1 MEENPM
7 SYPVYYDGEF
17 EVAPS
22 LTEEDVTLLL
32 AVTNLEKNENT
43 RPIFEA
49 IAASE
54 EPDLPWHGGLITIS
68 EGGASISPEEGESR
82 PGFGMWLEL
91 LIKYFFTP
99 KGYVLNGD
107 ATWTASDD
115 DYDRGS
121 IFIKDNQ
128 IEIVDDLIH
137 NAGPSWNPS
146 VYADA
151 AVKAAI
157 QGIVDSADDTGCTED
172 LTVVSSAPLMELRAL
187 LAKI

>member
-1 MEENPM
+1 M

-17 EVAPS
+17 DVVPS
-22 LTEEDVTLLL
+22 LTEQDITLLL
-32 AVTNLEKNENT
+32 SVTNLERNEET
-43 RPIFEA
+43 RAIFES
-49 IAASE
+49 IEASDA
-54 EPDLPWHGGLITIS
+54 PDLPWHAGLITVS

-99 KGYVLNGD
+99 KGYALNGD

-146 VYADA
+146 AYADA
-151 AVKAAI
+151 NVKAAI
-157 QGIVDSADDTGCTED
+157 EAVVDSADDTGCTED
-172 LTVVSSAPLMELRAL
+172 LTVISSCALAAPRAL
-187 LAKI
+187 VEKM

>member
-1 MEENPM
+1 M

-17 EVAPS
+17 EVVPS
-22 LTEEDVTLLL
+22 LTEEHVTVLL
-32 AVTNLEKNENT
+32 AVTSLEKNDKT
-43 RPIFEA
+43 QFFFDA

-54 EPDLPWHGGLITIS
+54 EPDLPWHGDLVTVS
-68 EGGASISPEEGESR
+68 EGGASISPDEGESR

-91 LIKYFFTP
+91 LLKHFFNP

-121 IFIKDNQ
+121 IYIKDNQ

-146 VYADA
+146 AYADA
-151 AVKAAI
+151 SVKAAI
-157 QGIVDSADDTGCTED
+157 EAVLNSADDTGCTDD
-172 LTVVSSAPLMELRAL
+172 LIVVSSAPLTELRAL
-187 LAKI
+187 LAKL

>member
-1 MEENPM
+1 M

-17 EVAPS
+17 SVTPS
-22 LTEEDVTLLL
+22 LTQQDIHLLL
-32 AVTNLEKNENT
+32 AVTNLETNEDT
-43 RPIFEA
+43 RPIFDA
-49 IAASE
+49 IKASP
-54 EPDLPWHGGLITIS
+54 EPDLPWHGGLVRVA
-68 EGGASISPEEGESR
+68 EGGGTISPEEGESS

-91 LIKYFFTP
+91 LLKHFLTP
-99 KGYVLNGD
+99 RGYVLNGD
-107 ATWTASDD
+107 TTWTASDD

-146 VYADA
+146 TYADA
-151 AVKAAI
+151 SVKAAI
-157 QGIVDSADDTGCTED
+157 QTVIDSADVTGCSPD
-172 LTVVSSAPLMELRAL
+172 LIVVASGPLEALRAL